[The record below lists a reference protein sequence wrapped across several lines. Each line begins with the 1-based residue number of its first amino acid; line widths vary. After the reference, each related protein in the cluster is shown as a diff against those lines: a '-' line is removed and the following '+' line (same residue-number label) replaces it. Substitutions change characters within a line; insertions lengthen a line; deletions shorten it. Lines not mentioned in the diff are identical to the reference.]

1 MNDAALNTIDLSVGY
16 HGRKRTALLRG
27 LNLNL
32 RPRRLTCLIGQNGV
46 GKSTLIRTL
55 AGLQKP
61 IGGRVLI
68 RGTDITAVPP
78 AERARLVSIVWP
90 GADHYGNLRCEQVV
104 QLGRLPYANWL
115 GQLNPQDRK
124 IAAESLERIGASA
137 FAGCRF
143 AELSDGERQKIL
155 VARALAQQ
163 TPILILDEPTAFLDW
178 TNRLEML
185 ILLKEIAHRENKS
198 VLLSSHDL
206 DLVMRFADDLWV
218 IDDDRA
224 VFSGTKA
231 EILESSVLK
240 NAFSGKYLRF
250 LEEHR
255 TNGAAS

>member
-1 MNDAALNTIDLSVGY
+1 MNDVALNTNDLSVGY

-61 IGGRVLI
+61 VGGGVSIHGADLER
-68 RGTDITAVPP
+68 VPP
-78 AERARLVSIVWP
+78 AERARLVSIVLP
-90 GADHYGNLRCEQVV
+90 GADHHGNLKCEQIV

-115 GQLNPQDRK
+115 GQLNRYDYK
-124 IAAESLERIGASA
+124 IAMDSLEKIGASA
-137 FAGCRF
+137 FAGRRF

-185 ILLKEIAHRENKS
+185 ILLKEIAFREEKS
-198 VLLSSHDL
+198 ILLSSHDL

-218 IDDDRA
+218 IDDNRA
-224 VFSGTKA
+224 VFSGTKTA
-231 EILESSVLK
+231 ILESGVLK
-240 NAFSGKYLRF
+240 NAFSGKYLRY
-250 LEEHR
+250 LEDSR
-255 TNGAAS
+255 TD